1 MQGSM
6 ASSGLKAKP
15 CRVLRSLDLAPS
27 AMLFRNQA
35 DGEGMASSFDLG
47 LRDVLESSILL

>member
-1 MQGSM
+1 M

-15 CRVLRSLDLAPS
+15 CRVLRSLDPAPS